1 MNVTVAPEEALLAV
15 VGVDCVIKDE
25 FPKIGITRVREAAK
39 LMETIDEKVKSM
51 VRGSGTYKMA
61 ERAHNYRDLL
71 DRLTVPFPADEVGK
85 IIESFP
91 PEEHELAGPFSLLAQ
106 HAFAQVQA
114 LFPISSINGIAG
126 PRNIEPTNEKIWHF
140 FNQLSV
146 LNNPLRVIDL
156 IGAAALLKSQVAAMR
171 DVYPTVS
178 QYIDHAIIEAIV
190 EAKAENEKFQ
200 LSPRAEMGVTK
211 WRGGKTLPFKPAPP
225 PEPRPD
231 PKQQGKQMSKDLQTV
246 GQAGSS
252 T

>member
-15 VGVDCVIKDE
+15 LGVNCIIKDE

-51 VRGSGTYKMA
+51 VRGAGMYKMA
-61 ERAHNYRDLL
+61 EKAHDYRDLL

-91 PEEHELAGPFSLLAQ
+91 PEEHELAGPFSLLSQ

-114 LFPISSINGIAG
+114 LFPISSVNGIAG
-126 PRNIEPTNEKIWHF
+126 PRNIEPTSEKIWHF
-140 FNQLSV
+140 WSLYDI

-156 IGAAALLKSQVAAMR
+156 MGAAALLKSQVAAMR
-171 DVYPTVS
+171 DVYPTIS
-178 QYIDHAIIEAIV
+178 QYIDHAIIDAII
-190 EAKAENEKFQ
+190 ELKAENEKFQ
-200 LSPRAEMGVTK
+200 LNPRAELGVTT
-211 WRGGKTLPFKPAPP
+211 WRGGKALPFRPAPP
-225 PEPRPD
+225 PEPKPD
-231 PKQQGKQMSKDLQTV
+231 PKQHGKQMSKDLQTV